1 MLTDLLSSVTQI
13 LDVTCIVPT
22 RTYSLKTLGYNT
34 STYLWTLAGITV
46 PQTLNHS
53 AVEEIIL
60 QQSAIS
66 IFIIVCAN
74 NHHKSLN
81 FKHIFAFLCIFSWKM
96 SIDVTRTVILLLTI
110 RWIIKNSLL
119 ACILLAY
126 WLFISTHK
134 EHINALFCMTIFI
147 SLNPIPYLNLTN
159 TFLIINKQLIK
170 SLPRQRL

>member
-13 LDVTCIVPT
+13 IDVTFSVPT

-66 IFIIVCAN
+66 IFMIVCAN

-81 FKHIFAFLCIFSWKM
+81 FKHIFAFSLHIF
-96 SIDVTRTVILLLTI
+96 L
-110 RWIIKNSLL
+110 
-119 ACILLAY
+119 
-126 WLFISTHK
+126 
-134 EHINALFCMTIFI
+134 
-147 SLNPIPYLNLTN
+147 
-159 TFLIINKQLIK
+159 
-170 SLPRQRL
+170 